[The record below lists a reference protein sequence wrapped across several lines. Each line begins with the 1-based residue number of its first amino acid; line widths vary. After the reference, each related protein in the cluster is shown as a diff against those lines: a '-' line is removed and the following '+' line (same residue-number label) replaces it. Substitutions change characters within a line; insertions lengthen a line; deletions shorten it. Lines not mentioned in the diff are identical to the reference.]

1 MHYYTLGTVIFITIG
16 PIKHYGIIS
25 GINELGE
32 ILVISNSKARRCVTE
47 EPLRE
52 FSLGRQTV
60 VDGYPSNCDPR
71 DVIERAQ
78 SQLGKKYDLFSD
90 NCEHF
95 VRWAHH
101 LQPESPQLQFVAVMT
116 GAFLLSYLVARA

>member
-1 MHYYTLGTVIFITIG
+1 MRNYTLGTVIFVKIW

-25 GINELGE
+25 GFNEFGE
-32 ILVISNSKARRCVTE
+32 MLVISNSKVRGCVAE

-60 VDGYPSNCDPR
+60 FDGYPSNCDPR
-71 DVIERAQ
+71 DVAARAR

-95 VRWAHH
+95 IRWAHH
-101 LQPESPQLQFVAVMT
+101 LKPESPQLQFVSVFA

>member
-1 MHYYTLGTVIFITIG
+1 MHYYKLGTVIFVAIG

-25 GINELGE
+25 EINGLDE
-32 ILVISNSKARRCVTE
+32 ILVISNSKARGNVIE
-47 EPLRE
+47 EPLGE
-52 FSLGRQTV
+52 FSLGRQAI

-71 DVIERAQ
+71 DVVARAR

-95 VRWAHH
+95 VRWTHR
-101 LQPESPQLQFVAVMT
+101 LKPESPQLQFVSVLAATFVV
-116 GAFLLSYLVARA
+116 SYLVARA